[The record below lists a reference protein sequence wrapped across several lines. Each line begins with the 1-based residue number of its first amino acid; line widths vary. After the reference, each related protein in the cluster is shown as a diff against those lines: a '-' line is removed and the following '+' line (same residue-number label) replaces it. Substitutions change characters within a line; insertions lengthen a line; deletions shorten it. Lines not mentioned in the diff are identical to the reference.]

1 MLGSRVFHARAFSFA
16 READSAK
23 VAAVIH
29 SLRLPAFLALSLL
42 LGSCGESAK
51 RADLVFINSAEIE
64 TPDPAMATDQVSM
77 RISESLFEGLCRN
90 NFKGEATPGMAERW
104 DVSED
109 RKHYVFHLRPN
120 IVWSNGDPVTA
131 QDFVLSWERALRAST
146 ASDYA
151 PQLYPLVNARAYNE
165 GKLKDFTQVGVKAID
180 DRTLETTLDNPI
192 PYWLD
197 LCAFLTLAPVHT
209 PTIEKYGDSWIK
221 PGKLVGNGPY
231 LFESWLIDDRI
242 RLRKNPLYWDAANV
256 GMEVVDILPIAEAN
270 TALNYFLTKQADLMM
285 DKGMVPTSL
294 VPKLKQQP
302 WFHTGPFL
310 GTWFIRANVTKP
322 PFTDARVRLAFS
334 YAVDRK
340 RIVEKI
346 TQLGERE
353 AFSLTPPGTGKDYQP
368 PAGVAFDPAKAKA
381 LLAEA
386 GFPEGRGFPR
396 VSYLYL
402 PLPIERNIAVELQAM
417 WRDVLGVTV
426 SLEKKEQKIW
436 LSSMRELSYDLCRS
450 SWVGDYNDPNT
461 FIEMF
466 TTGNGN
472 NRTGWE
478 SKRYD
483 ELVAAAAAEAD
494 VAKRHAIFQEAETL
508 LISSEA
514 PIFPVYHYVG
524 VQFRRE
530 GLQGVEANLIDNHP
544 FRAMSWE
551 RP

>member
-1 MLGSRVFHARAFSFA
+1 MPRAFPFA

-29 SLRLPAFLALSLL
+29 SLRLPVFLALSLL

-90 NFKGEATPGMAERW
+90 NSNGEATPGMAERW

-109 RKHYVFHLRPN
+109 KKRYVFHLRPG
-120 IVWSNGDPVTA
+120 IFWSNGDPVTA
-131 QDFVLSWERALRAST
+131 QDFVSSWERALRPST

-151 PQLYPLVNARAYNE
+151 PQLYPLVNGRAYNE
-165 GKLKDFTQVGVKAID
+165 GKLKDFSQVGVKALD
-180 DRTLETTLDNPI
+180 ERTVETTLENPI
-192 PYWLD
+192 PYWID
-197 LCAFLTLAPVHT
+197 LCAFLTLAPVHN
-209 PTIEKYGDSWIK
+209 PTVEKYGDSWIK
-221 PGKLVGNGPY
+221 PGKLVGNGAY

-242 RLRKNPLYWDAANV
+242 RLRKNPLYWDAAHV
-256 GMEVVDILPIAEAN
+256 RMEVVDILPIAEAN
-270 TALNYFLTKQADLMM
+270 TALNYFLTQEADLMM

-353 AFSLTPPGTGKDYQP
+353 
-368 PAGVAFDPAKAKA
+368 
-381 LLAEA
+381 
-386 GFPEGRGFPR
+386 
-396 VSYLYL
+396 
-402 PLPIERNIAVELQAM
+402 
-417 WRDVLGVTV
+417 
-426 SLEKKEQKIW
+426 
-436 LSSMRELSYDLCRS
+436 
-450 SWVGDYNDPNT
+450 
-461 FIEMF
+461 
-466 TTGNGN
+466 
-472 NRTGWE
+472 
-478 SKRYD
+478 
-483 ELVAAAAAEAD
+483 
-494 VAKRHAIFQEAETL
+494 
-508 LISSEA
+508 
-514 PIFPVYHYVG
+514 
-524 VQFRRE
+524 
-530 GLQGVEANLIDNHP
+530 
-544 FRAMSWE
+544 
-551 RP
+551 